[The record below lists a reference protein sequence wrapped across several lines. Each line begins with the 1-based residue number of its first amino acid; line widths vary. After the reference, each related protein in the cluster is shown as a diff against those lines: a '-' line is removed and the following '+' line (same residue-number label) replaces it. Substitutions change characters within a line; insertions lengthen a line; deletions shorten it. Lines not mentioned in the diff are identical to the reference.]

1 MWQSISYILYFNL
14 QKEIVTGVVGFLGDP
29 VHYHAEEG
37 PKREIELK
45 QYMRAME
52 GRVLANQQTQEIAT
66 AMSAHVRKIHSMYN
80 QQFS

>member
-1 MWQSISYILYFNL
+1 MTYDLSFDL
-14 QKEIVTGVVGFLGDP
+14 QPQTAPGVTGVPGKL

-66 AMSAHVRKIHSMYN
+66 AMSAHVRKIQSKYN
-80 QQFS
+80 QLF